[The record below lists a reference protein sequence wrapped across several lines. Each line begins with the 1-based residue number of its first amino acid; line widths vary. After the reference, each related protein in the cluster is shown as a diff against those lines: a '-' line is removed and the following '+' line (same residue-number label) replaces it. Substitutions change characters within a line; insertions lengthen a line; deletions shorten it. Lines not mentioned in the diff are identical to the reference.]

1 MLTDLRLDNRRG
13 WVSSCAKS
21 CTCLI
26 GLYILIIVVLPSQ
39 ICHAISNCA
48 SAEILVAHAV
58 CLWFDILVSMVF
70 GDPQALSS
78 VLAELGYR
86 AFGSLRSRT
95 LDDCI

>member
-1 MLTDLRLDNRRG
+1 MLSLIVLLQRYWLRMQ
-13 WVSSCAKS
+13 CAFG
-21 CTCLI
+21 LI
-26 GLYILIIVVLPSQ
+26 SF
-39 ICHAISNCA
+39 N
-48 SAEILVAHAV
+48 
-58 CLWFDILVSMVF
+58 VSMVF